1 MDKPLKCEQIQQ
13 TIDEMSGSQLQEAQ
27 IQGPVHDHVQACPA
41 CRDHLADALALAE
54 RLDQWEVPQA
64 GRNIAASVMAQIAQ
78 WERRR
83 ARQTPG
89 PWGQVTALLRH
100 RLQIPVAAVVP
111 VLVAL
116 TVSVVLNVSRVE
128 RSPSPRYAVQPQ
140 PTTPSIPAADT
151 PALDRQV
158 TQPKVVYVGRPQD
171 SQAIRSFLARPE
183 LSPSALI
190 VILGTPPIVPL
201 EPESKTTHAAVNN
214 SPL

>member
-27 IQGPVHDHVQACPA
+27 IQGPVHEHVQVCPA
-41 CRDHLADALALAE
+41 CRNHLADALALADH
-54 RLDQWEVPQA
+54 LDQWEVPQA

-83 ARQTPG
+83 ARHTPG
-89 PWGQVTALLRH
+89 PWGQVTALLRY

-116 TVSVVLNVSRVE
+116 TVSVVLNISRVE
-128 RSPSPRYAVQPQ
+128 RSPSPQYAMQPQ
-140 PTTPSIPAADT
+140 PTPSTRGADS
-151 PALDRQV
+151 PVLDRQV
-158 TQPKVVYVGRPQD
+158 MQPKVVYVGRTQD

-201 EPESKTTHAAVNN
+201 EPESKTANAAVNN